1 MSTPSKKILI
11 VDDDHF
17 FREVLKD
24 ALRERYQV
32 LEANSS
38 KDALDHAV
46 NQQPDLIILDVVMPG
61 GCGIQ
66 ACRQLKE
73 LPQTRHIPVLLFSSH
88 DKKDGIILG
97 LQAGA
102 DDYLTKPM
110 SPTELLAR
118 IDIHLRSK
126 KYYSELEHRDLLML
140 LELSDSLAVSRNP
153 MKILRLIVEKMTEV
167 IDVARCSIVSL
178 NDRGELIVKVS
189 SDLAKDAEITLQLQ
203 RYPEISQALI
213 TKQAVVV
220 NDIRTDPLMASVRQY
235 VEDLGF
241 NSIIVIPIIKKE
253 SVIGTFFLRTASNCD
268 GGVSERVFN
277 LCHLVANISANAL
290 ENATLFESMRTAQE
304 FLEEMSIRDGLTKL
318 YTHRYFYDRLD
329 EEFYRAVRYQEPL
342 SLIFFDI
349 DDFKRI
355 NDNYGHTRGDD
366 VLRLIGRCI
375 KQLVR
380 ESDIPARYG
389 GEEFAILLP
398 NTGLDGARE
407 MGRRV
412 RDIIRGQSFSA
423 LPEVTITVSVGVATF
438 ADDNLATYPQLVEL
452 ADAAMYQAKIRGK
465 DQIAT
470 AGTIRP
476 EESSPADS

>member
-253 SVIGTFFLRTASNCD
+253 SVIGTFFLRTASSLT
-268 GGVSERVFN
+268 GGVSDRVYK

-290 ENATLFESMRTAQE
+290 ENAVLFESMKSAQE
-304 FLEEMSIRDGLTKL
+304 FLEEMAVRDGLTKL
-318 YTHRYFYDRLD
+318 YNHRHFYDRLY
-329 EEFYRAVRYQEPL
+329 EEFSRASRYQEPL
-342 SLIFFDI
+342 SLIFFDV

-355 NDNYGHTRGDD
+355 NDTYGHFRGDE
-366 VLRLIGRCI
+366 VLGKIGGCI
-375 KQLVR
+375 KRVVR
-380 ESDIPARYG
+380 ECDIAARYG
-389 GEEFAILLP
+389 GDEFAVLLP
-398 NTGLDGARE
+398 NTGADGADKIA
-407 MGRRV
+407 RRL
-412 RDIIRGQSFSA
+412 RTIIGEQRFEN
-423 LPEVTITVSVGVATF
+423 LPGETIMVSTGVSTF
-438 ADDNLATYPQLVEL
+438 AAGNLESHDQLVLL
-452 ADAAMYQAKIRGK
+452 ADAAMYEAKSKGK
-465 DQIAT
+465 GRIVLAYDTSDQ
-470 AGTIRP
+470 GP
-476 EESSPADS
+476 SLPGF